1 MSENKTDLPGIE
13 AFGGF
18 YHPVE
23 RPMPG
28 GGTYSSGGITLRDWF
43 AGQALPGVLSQ
54 MEGDAPSFEEV
65 GSLAAKASYAIADA
79 MIAKRFK

>member
-1 MSENKTDLPGIE
+1 MKMPDPTESIE

-23 RPMPG
+23 RLIPG

-43 AGQALPGVLSQ
+43 AGQALQGMMATASNPAVYAS
-54 MEGDAPSFEEV
+54 V
-65 GSLAAKASYAIADA
+65 TAANAYLYADA
-79 MIAKRFK
+79 MLEARK